1 MDYIEQIFARAE
13 LQQIC
18 SFLLYGAER
27 ELDTRSYREREEAT
41 LRHVISR
48 LQARLPEDEGE
59 LSNLVCAYGAA
70 CQDVYMEI
78 GLQVGAKLAVQA
90 CGNLTPRV

>member
-27 ELDTRSYREREEAT
+27 ELDTRSYREREEAA
-41 LRHVISR
+41 LRHVIGR
-48 LQARLPEDEGE
+48 LQARLPEDEDE

-70 CQDVYMEI
+70 CQDV

>member
-27 ELDTRSYREREEAT
+27 ELDTRSYREREETA
-41 LRHVISR
+41 LRHVIDQ
-48 LQARLPEDEGE
+48 LQAHLPEEEDA
-59 LSNLVCAYGAA
+59 LSNLVCAYGTV

-78 GLQVGAKLAVQA
+78 GLQVGAKLTLQA
-90 CGNLTPRV
+90 CANLTPRV

>member
-1 MDYIEQIFARAE
+1 M
-13 LQQIC
+13 
-18 SFLLYGAER
+18 
-27 ELDTRSYREREEAT
+27 
-41 LRHVISR
+41 HVIGR
-48 LQARLPEDEGE
+48 LQARLPEDEDE

>member
-18 SFLLYGAER
+18 SFLLYG
-27 ELDTRSYREREEAT
+27 TEREEAA

-48 LQARLPEDEGE
+48 LQARLPEDEDE

-78 GLQVGAKLAVQA
+78 GLQIGAKLAVQA